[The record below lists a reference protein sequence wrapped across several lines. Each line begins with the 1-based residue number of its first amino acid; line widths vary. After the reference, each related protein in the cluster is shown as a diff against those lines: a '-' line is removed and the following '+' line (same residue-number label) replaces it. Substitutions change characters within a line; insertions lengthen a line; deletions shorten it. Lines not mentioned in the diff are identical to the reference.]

1 LEVFENGSAFIQ
13 KISSVGAS
21 LLAKASGQSIFAVA
35 DTPLS
40 RAGSLP
46 QVSCWVIEFLNTA
59 LDFPVCPPQVDPRLI
74 SSPSLKGLKMENSR
88 ATARPA
94 VWLMLVIVLVALNLR
109 PSMAAVG
116 PLLSAIRDDIPLS
129 FSLASLLTML
139 PVMAMGLAM
148 FYGIAITRRLGEHR
162 TVLLSLLIIG
172 LATLSRLFIDSAAEL
187 IVSAVLAGI
196 GIALIQ
202 ALMPALIKSRFPNHM
217 AVCMG
222 LYVTSIM
229 GGAALAASF
238 APMVM
243 GVTGN
248 WRSGLAIW
256 AVLASLALV
265 FWWSQRRSLSATAAT
280 TTRKDSFYN
289 NSRAWLLAIFF
300 GLGTASYTCVLA
312 WLAPYYVEKGW
323 SEQSAGLLLGFLTAM
338 EVISGLVVPAI
349 ANRSR
354 DRRSVLTVLLG
365 LIIAGFCGLI
375 LSPQHLSFFWP
386 CLLGLG
392 IGGLFP
398 MSLIVSL
405 DHLDN
410 PQRAGGLTAFVQGIG
425 YMIAG
430 LSPLMAGI
438 VRDQLGSFEWAWWS
452 LTAVMVIMLLMV
464 RRFDPRHYARHF
476 G

>member
-1 LEVFENGSAFIQ
+1 
-13 KISSVGAS
+13 
-21 LLAKASGQSIFAVA
+21 
-35 DTPLS
+35 
-40 RAGSLP
+40 
-46 QVSCWVIEFLNTA
+46 
-59 LDFPVCPPQVDPRLI
+59 
-74 SSPSLKGLKMENSR
+74 MENVR

-94 VWLMLVIVLVALNLR
+94 VWLMLGIVLVALNLR

-116 PLLSAIRDDIPLS
+116 PLLSAIRGDIPLS

-148 FYGIAITRRLGEHR
+148 FFGIGISQRLGERR
-162 TVLLSLLIIG
+162 TVVLSLLIIG
-172 LATLSRLFIDSAAEL
+172 LATLSRLFLDSAAQL

-202 ALMPALIKSRFPNHM
+202 ALMPALIKSRFADNV
-217 AVCMG
+217 ALCMG

-229 GGAALAASF
+229 GGAALAASL
-238 APMVM
+238 APRVM
-243 GVTGN
+243 LDTGS
-248 WRSGLAIW
+248 WRAGLAIW
-256 AVLASLALV
+256 AVLALLALL
-265 FWWSQRRSLSATAAT
+265 FWLLQGNDTAPVTATKAKKET
-280 TTRKDSFYN
+280 FFTH
-289 NSRAWLLAIFF
+289 SRAWLLAIFF

-312 WLAPYYVEKGW
+312 WLAPYYVENGW
-323 SEQSAGLLLGFLTAM
+323 SEQNAGLLLGFLTAM

-354 DRRSVLTVLLG
+354 DRRRVLGALLV
-365 LIIAGFCGLI
+365 LIIGGFCGLI
-375 LSPQHLSFFWP
+375 LSPQHLSLLWP

-425 YMIAG
+425 YLIAG
-430 LSPLMAGI
+430 LSPLLAGMI
-438 VRDQLGSFEWAWWS
+438 RDRLGSFEWAWWS
-452 LTAVMVIMLLMV
+452 LTAIMVLMLLIV
-464 RRFDPRHYARHF
+464 WHFDPRHYARHF
-476 G
+476 R

>member
-1 LEVFENGSAFIQ
+1 
-13 KISSVGAS
+13 
-21 LLAKASGQSIFAVA
+21 
-35 DTPLS
+35 
-40 RAGSLP
+40 
-46 QVSCWVIEFLNTA
+46 
-59 LDFPVCPPQVDPRLI
+59 
-74 SSPSLKGLKMENSR
+74 MENVR

-94 VWLMLVIVLVALNLR
+94 VWLMLGIILVALNLR

-116 PLLSAIRDDIPLS
+116 PLLSAIRGDVPLS
-129 FSLASLLTML
+129 FSLAALLTLL

-148 FYGIAITRRLGEHR
+148 FFGMAVSQRLGEQR

-172 LATLSRLFIDSAAEL
+172 VATLSRLFLDSAGGL
-187 IVSAVLAGI
+187 IASAVLAGI

-202 ALMPALIKSRFPNHM
+202 ALMPALIKSRFPDNV
-217 AVCMG
+217 ALCMG

-238 APMVM
+238 APWVLMQ
-243 GVTGN
+243 TGN
-248 WRSGLAIW
+248 WRAGLAVW
-256 AVLASLALV
+256 AVLALLAMPV
-265 FWWSQRRSLSATAAT
+265 WWATRDT
-280 TTRKDSFYN
+280 SPDTTRSVVRKESFFT

-323 SEQSAGLLLGFLTAM
+323 SEQNAGLMLGFLTAM
-338 EVISGLVVPAI
+338 EVISGLAVPAI

-354 DRRSVLTVLLG
+354 DRRQVLGALLG
-365 LIIAGFCGLI
+365 LIIAGFLGLI
-375 LSPQHLSFFWP
+375 LSPQHLSLLWP

-405 DHLDN
+405 DHLDE

-425 YMIAG
+425 YLIAA
-430 LSPLMAGI
+430 LSPLMAGV
-438 VRDQLGSFEWAWWS
+438 VRDRLGSFEWAWWS
-452 LTAVMVIMLLMV
+452 LTAVMALMLLMV
-464 RRFDPRHYARHF
+464 LRFNPRHYARHMANLTDPS

>member
-1 LEVFENGSAFIQ
+1 
-13 KISSVGAS
+13 
-21 LLAKASGQSIFAVA
+21 
-35 DTPLS
+35 
-40 RAGSLP
+40 
-46 QVSCWVIEFLNTA
+46 
-59 LDFPVCPPQVDPRLI
+59 
-74 SSPSLKGLKMENSR
+74 MENVR

-94 VWLMLVIVLVALNLR
+94 AWLMLGIVLVALNLR

-116 PLLSAIRDDIPLS
+116 PLLSAIRGDMALS
-129 FSLASLLTML
+129 FSLAALLTLL

-148 FYGIAITRRLGEHR
+148 FFGMAVSQRLGEQR

-172 LATLSRLFIDSAAEL
+172 GATLSRLFLDSAGGL
-187 IVSAVLAGI
+187 IASAVLAGI

-202 ALMPALIKSRFPNHM
+202 ALMPALIKSRFPDNV
-217 AVCMG
+217 ALCMG

-238 APMVM
+238 APWVMVQ
-243 GVTGN
+243 TGN
-248 WRSGLAIW
+248 WRAGLAVW
-256 AVLASLALV
+256 AFLALLAIPV
-265 FWWSQRRSLSATAAT
+265 WWASRDTSPDTIRTVV
-280 TTRKDSFYN
+280 RKESFFT

-323 SEQSAGLLLGFLTAM
+323 SEQNAGLMLGFLTAM

-354 DRRSVLTVLLG
+354 DRRLVLGALLG
-365 LIIAGFCGLI
+365 LIIAGFLGLI
-375 LSPQHLSFFWP
+375 LSPQHLSLLWP

-405 DHLDN
+405 DHLDE

-425 YMIAG
+425 YLIAG
-430 LSPLMAGI
+430 LSPLMAGV

-452 LTAVMVIMLLMV
+452 LTAVMALMLLMV
-464 RRFDPRHYARHF
+464 LHFNPRHYARHM